1 MPNISLE
8 GDVGNA
14 GAFPR
19 LLSSSVA
26 VKAQG
31 FVFKKIH
38 FGNQNVDKLK
48 NDCQ

>member
-14 GAFPR
+14 GAFPT
-19 LLSSSVA
+19 LLISSVA
-26 VKAQG
+26 VKAQR
-31 FVFKKIH
+31 FMFKKLH
-38 FGNQNVDKLK
+38 FRKQNVDKLK

>member
-14 GAFPR
+14 LAFPT
-19 LLSSSVA
+19 LLISSVA

-31 FVFKKIH
+31 FVLKKIT
-38 FGNQNVDKLK
+38 F
-48 NDCQ
+48 